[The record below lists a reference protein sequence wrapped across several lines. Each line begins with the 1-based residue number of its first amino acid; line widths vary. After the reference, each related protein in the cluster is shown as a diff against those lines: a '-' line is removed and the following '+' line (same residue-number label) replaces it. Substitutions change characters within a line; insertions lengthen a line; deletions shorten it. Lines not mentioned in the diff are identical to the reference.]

1 MAQRHPIYIGLMYQ
15 GYVIIQSPLSV
26 HILCISAH
34 VLSVFEEIGIPIGIL
49 GHSKVILMT
58 KVPQFLRERRDCKYS
73 LYKLF
78 LRLLKRWVEF
88 CKLIWKKSNIW
99 KLGMTC
105 VSHLSQ
111 GRKNRG
117 HRCSCPPTP
126 PPNILSKQ
134 YLCSSVTPQ
143 VRLKMC
149 PINIC
154 QFPTHKYQLFVWE
167 VESKLL
173 NEFYCCIDFDWMEKY
188 QYQIFYG
195 IGIDLLKCK
204 RY

>member
-111 GRKNRG
+111 GCKNRG
-117 HRCSCPPTP
+117 HHPTP
-126 PPNILSKQ
+126 QYFEQIVSVLLCDTAGQTKNVPHQ
-134 YLCSSVTPQ
+134 YLSVSYTQ
-143 VRLKMC
+143 
-149 PINIC
+149 
-154 QFPTHKYQLFVWE
+154 
-167 VESKLL
+167 ESVVCL
-173 NEFYCCIDFDWMEKY
+173 
-188 QYQIFYG
+188 
-195 IGIDLLKCK
+195 
-204 RY
+204 RS